1 MGVDRGIRPKLGGT
15 ATSDMGDEALVGF
28 FDPGLLL
35 GGLGVGVIVGLTG
48 MGGGAL
54 MTPMLVFLFKIDPL
68 VAIASDL
75 VTSLFMKPAG
85 AIVHLR
91 RRTVNLRLVLWLCV
105 GSVPAAFGGVF
116 ALKALHLGT
125 RTDAVLSTALGIA
138 LLVAAAGLIYR
149 AWRQLVINES
159 ALGEGRPVGGAAP
172 PIVIRPVPIVIL
184 GAVAGLFV
192 GLTSVGS
199 GSIIVVALLLM
210 FPALKASQLVGTDLV
225 QAVPL
230 VAAAATAHAINGDA
244 DFGIA
249 ISLLIGAIPGAFI
262 GAQISSRAP
271 GGIIRRALAVL
282 LVCSGIKMLGAPS
295 PAVLIAA
302 VVMLVAGNLAWVW
315 VRRRSHRRAAERRT
329 SRPAEGN
336 VAGPLG
342 GTRPA
347 TSTHP
352 ESRTANSL
360 SGDTSGSDQSPR

>member
-1 MGVDRGIRPKLGGT
+1 MD
-15 ATSDMGDEALVGF
+15 F

-35 GGLGVGVIVGLTG
+35 GGLGVGIIVGLTG

-91 RRTVNLRLVLWLCV
+91 RKTVNLKLVLWLCV

-116 ALKALHLGT
+116 ALKALHLGEA
-125 RTDAVLSTALGIA
+125 TDTVLSYALGIA

-149 AWRQLVINES
+149 AWRQLRVNHS
-159 ALGEGRPVGGAAP
+159 AWGEGRPVEVAQPDIVVRPAP
-172 PIVIRPVPIVIL
+172 IIVL

-199 GSIIVVALLLM
+199 GSIIVVVLLLM

-230 VAAAATAHAINGDA
+230 VAAAATAHVINGDA
-244 DFGIA
+244 DFGVA

-271 GGIIRRALAVL
+271 GGIVRRALAIL
-282 LVCSGIKMLGAPS
+282 LVCSGIKMLGAPNL
-295 PAVLIAA
+295 VVVIAA
-302 VVMLVAGNLAWVW
+302 AAMLVLGNLAWISVRNYS
-315 VRRRSHRRAAERRT
+315 RRRADHRRTE
-329 SRPAEGN
+329 
-336 VAGPLG
+336 AGLDHDQQPG
-342 GTRPA
+342 QDQDQ
-347 TSTHP
+347 
-352 ESRTANSL
+352 ANS
-360 SGDTSGSDQSPR
+360 SRNAS